1 MDDRFLHDQRRD
13 PDPAFAR
20 DLRERLRA
28 GEGEAP
34 ERRFRLAPALAAAAA
49 VAVVAGLVF
58 LPSVRAAAQG
68 LLDFFRVR
76 NFAAVE
82 FDPARIERLR
92 ATQNDPAM
100 FLFDHK
106 EVLQDPGPRQT
117 YASAAEAAAAAGLT
131 LLTPAELPSGLALDR
146 VEVQGEARARFTAS
160 TARLRAL
167 LDALDLRDVE
177 VPRELDGATVAVHL
191 QPLVA
196 QVYRKDKLE
205 ASLMQ
210 SMSPE
215 VDLPAG
221 ADPAQLGEIGLRILG
236 LDDGEARRFAG
247 SVDWRNTLVV
257 PVPAGASSFREV
269 TVGGGRGLLVTTRER
284 ADGRTRSG
292 ALLLWTAGDR
302 VLALAGNLEERDL
315 LLMAE
320 SVR

>member
-20 DLRERLRA
+20 GLRERLGRD
-28 GEGEAP
+28 EGEAP
-34 ERRFRLAPALAAAAA
+34 EHRFRLAPALAAAAA
-49 VAVVAGLVF
+49 VAVVAGVVF

-100 FLFDHK
+100 FVFDRK

-117 YASAAEAAAAAGLT
+117 FATVPEAAAAAGL
-131 LLTPAELPSGLALDR
+131 LLRAPAELPSGLALDR
-146 VEVQGEARARFTAS
+146 VEVQGEARARFTAN

-191 QPLVA
+191 QPVVA
-196 QVYRKDKLE
+196 QVFRKDKLE
-205 ASLMQ
+205 VSLMQ

-221 ADPAQLGEIGLRILG
+221 AEPERLGEIGLRILG
-236 LDDGEARRFAG
+236 LDAGEARRFAR

-257 PVPAGASSFREV
+257 PVPAGASAFREV
-269 TVGGGRGLLVTTRER
+269 TVGAGRGLLVTTRER
-284 ADGRTRSG
+284 ADGRERHG
-292 ALLLWTAGDR
+292 ALLLWADGDR
-302 VLALAGNLEERDL
+302 VFALAGNLAEREL